1 MCNYIY
7 YKYVYYTNILIFIT
21 QKDYKLFKILTN
33 HVEILRKLIFQ
44 FKKIDVIVMIYD
56 MNFHCILKKINCI
69 LIQLSQN

>member
-21 QKDYKLFKILTN
+21 QKDYKLFKILMN

-44 FKKIDVIVMIYD
+44 FKKLMLLLYD